1 MVLESPQLTQRY
13 IRSVSKDYST
23 VRRFS
28 STPVDVIN
36 SSPFSHKPS
45 IRGVRSRK
53 HARKRSSISSTL
65 TKVLVLN
72 VRDLLRVPDQSD
84 NNDEHQPR
92 SWIETNFQKRECI
105 KFIPCPKDD
114 TKCCCG
120 QARQTHQTIAGI
132 ESGSPGDLWMP
143 TKHTRAQ
150 PTDAY
155 GTIEFQGG
163 AHPTKAQY
171 VRLSFDTRPEL
182 LVQLFTKEWNL
193 ELPKLLITVQGG
205 KANFE
210 LQPKLKKEIR
220 KGLLKAAKTTG
231 AWIFTGGTNTG
242 VTKQV
247 GDALLLEG
255 QQRTGRVVSIGIAP
269 WGIVERNHELLGHN
283 REVPCHSISSPRSKL
298 AVLNNRHAYFLLV
311 DNGTQ
316 AKYGAEL
323 ILRRKLEKFIS
334 NLKLHPFTHSSTPVV
349 CLVIEGGTNTIRAVL
364 EYVTDT
370 PPVPVVVCDGSGR
383 AADLIAFVHKYA
395 SDGDEQPVLE
405 SMRDYLISTIQK
417 TFEVVS
423 DQAEKLYQELLQC
436 TRNKNLITIFRIQEK
451 PEGEAQELDQT
462 ILTAL
467 FKSQHLSPPEQLSL
481 ALTWNRVDI
490 ARSEI
495 FVYGQEWPLGALDEA
510 MMQALEHDRID
521 FVKLL
526 LENGVSMKK
535 FLTIP
540 RLEELYNTKHGPANT
555 LGYILR
561 DVRPHIPKGYV
572 YTLHDIGLV
581 INKLMGGAYRSYY
594 TRRKFRPIY
603 AKVMN
608 SYANAHRK
616 SSTYQRYAGA
626 NSLSLVTGLL
636 PFTSEM
642 ALFEFPF
649 NELLIWAVL
658 TKRQQMALL
667 MWTHGEEALAKSL
680 VACKLYKAMAHEA
693 AEDDLDTEIYEELR
707 SYAKEFE
714 SKGIKLLDFSYRT
727 DGEKAQRL
735 LTCELHS
742 WSNQSCLSLAVA
754 ANHRALLAHPCSQ
767 VILAD
772 LWMGGLRTRKNTN
785 FKVILGLVLPFY
797 IKHLDFKS
805 KEELQQMPQTEEE
818 HLENQNLDNDDSDRS
833 HPDAEALLADT
844 YSLRDTKVHEN
855 GKVSLTDSDPSQFRE
870 FFHTTDYEVKQHQ
883 PLRLKKKVYEFY
895 TAPITKFW
903 ADSMAY
909 MFFLLMFTFT
919 VLVKMEHKPR
929 WQEIYSIA
937 YIATLGFEKIREII
951 SSEPVAITHKFSVWA
966 WNMWNPCDGAAII
979 LFFIG
984 LSLRFRPNTMDIGRV
999 IYCVDSI
1006 YWYLRILNI
1015 LGVNKY
1021 LGPLVTM
1028 MGKMV
1033 KNMIY
1038 FVVLL
1043 AVVLMSF
1050 GVSRQAI
1057 LFPNMEPTWRLIRE
1071 VIAGSIVAPGFL
1083 GALRHNSPSHGSRD
1097 STGGIGGYM
1106 SSHHRGHSTMSHQ
1119 TTSTSS
1125 SAPPQ
1130 HATTSGQILQ
1140 RSELFN
1146 ILSGNMTNNVT
1157 YQPYFMLYGE
1167 VFADDIDPPCGE
1179 NPSQPACVTG
1189 HWVTPITMSMYL
1201 LIANILLINLL
1212 IAVFNNIFNEVNSVS
1227 HQVWMFQRFT
1237 VVMEYQQK
1245 PVLPPPFIA
1254 FCHFY
1259 SLLKYCIRKA
1269 KGLEVQRDNG
1279 LKLFLE
1285 KDDLERLYDFEEEC
1299 VEGFFHEQEIILNQ
1313 STEERVKNT
1322 TERVETMAQKIED
1335 INQKEN
1341 LQTATVQNIEFRLR
1355 KMEESSEQILNHLA
1369 VIHRFM
1375 AMHTMGQDDF
1385 NSSNIN
1391 IPGDFQRIRTI
1402 SVSDNEAAGAG
1413 SGNGGGGGGGFGGG
1427 GGGLGG
1433 LSNSL
1438 QVTNRRRFN
1447 RSLTEVRP
1455 DAYIFDDGTHF
1466 EVVPVPEES
1475 DEIVKSR
1482 EALNEQVVRKISVQ
1496 SESDSD
1502 AYVPLSQRPST
1513 CETIKRTPYV
1523 TVRQDTG
1530 ASTESKDT
1538 LTPLGNDDD
1547 HTLVGENSDETGPD
1561 ITFEAARHRAMRQ
1574 RTVSLCR
1581 RNSETCS
1588 IVGDISRSHISLNQ
1602 LHLTRRQMSLTQSEP
1617 DSDKDAQTGKSV
1629 LHAKPSRNILLKLHS
1644 DYTSIT
1650 DELESVCHMITSPT
1664 VSLPSHKTSL
1674 DRPKT
1679 DMSKAERAAL
1689 LEKQHLKEC
1698 EENDYQMLEGL
1709 FTARASIDDTDDSY
1723 EAGASVDYSHRH
1735 PLRRETAIELSPS
1748 KPPADG
1754 GVIGA
1759 CDSSDTSGPA
1769 AGVFEVKNERPW
1781 QRNASMEQ
1789 QQTYH
1794 SPVVPQR
1801 ATSEFL
1807 NPPYESTGRLFK
1819 KSSESLQKN
1828 SSTDTDYSAHP
1839 YRFIKQSSND
1849 TTTSMTGSYNID
1861 TPSLTAEPSLDAVD
1875 TQSQSQSQTLATT
1888 VLEGG
1893 VSLSGG
1899 SSLSISA
1906 RYQPLRTSSVG
1917 ASDVKRSTDEGSSSL
1932 DFGTTNIMA
1941 QVQPPPRAMQLK
1953 KQFSLDQGKQPP
1965 PIPPTSRLSSTDT
1978 PTSTTELPPSSSS
1991 SASASAKL
1999 QPLSKHTATIAAGAV
2014 LPSSV
2019 PAKLISSLKPPL
2031 TSKLGMNIL
2040 KESSSSTEESKDGD
2054 QTAVASSGTMVT
2066 IPQISTDLVQD
2077 EIAKLSSN
2085 IKSST
2090 ESEKDPPYNETM
2102 C

>member
-1 MVLESPQLTQRY
+1 MLKQKRLAKQKPKAKPIPWGLKK
-13 IRSVSKDYST
+13 ICWGLINIT
-23 VRRFS
+23 VPR
-28 STPVDVIN
+28 
-36 SSPFSHKPS
+36 
-45 IRGVRSRK
+45 
-53 HARKRSSISSTL
+53 
-65 TKVLVLN
+65 
-72 VRDLLRVPDQSD
+72 
-84 NNDEHQPR
+84 HQPR

-105 KFIPCPKDD
+105 KFIPCPRDD

-120 QARQTHQTIAGI
+120 QAQITHQTIPGI
-132 ESGSPGDLWMP
+132 ESGSPGDPWLP
-143 TKHTRAQ
+143 TKHTRPQ

-205 KANFE
+205 KANFD
-210 LQPKLKKEIR
+210 LQAKLKKEIR

-364 EYVTDT
+364 EYVTDS

-383 AADLIAFVHKYA
+383 AADLLAFVHKYA
-395 SDGDEQPVLE
+395 SDGEEQPVLE
-405 SMRDYLISTIQK
+405 SMRDYLIGTIQK
-417 TFEVVS
+417 TFEVGL
-423 DQAEKLYQELLQC
+423 DQSEKLYQELLQC
-436 TRNKNLITIFRIQEK
+436 TRNKNLITVFRIQEK

-495 FVYGQEWPLGALDEA
+495 FVYGQEWPNGALDEA

-561 DVRPHIPKGYV
+561 DVRPHIPKGYI

-608 SYANAHRK
+608 SYANACRK
-616 SSTYQRYAGA
+616 SSTYQYQRYAGA

-680 VACKLYKAMAHEA
+680 VSCKLYKAMAHEA

-714 SKGIKLLDFSYRT
+714 SKGNKLLDFSYRQ
-727 DGEKAQRL
+727 DAEKAQRL

-785 FKVILGLVLPFY
+785 FKVILGLAMPLY
-797 IKHLDFKS
+797 IRQLDFKS

-833 HPDAEALLADT
+833 QPDAESALLKAKRSISLRYRMGAGANNREKALLADT
-844 YSLRDTKVHEN
+844 YSVRDTKVHEN
-855 GKVSLTDSDPSQFRE
+855 GKVNLTAGAEEPPSKVSLTDSDPAQFRE
-870 FFHTTDYEVKQHQ
+870 FFNLSEYNEVKQHQ
-883 PLRLKKKVYEFY
+883 PLRLKKKFYEFY

-903 ADSMAY
+903 ADSIAY
-909 MFFLLMFTFT
+909 MFFLIMFSFT
-919 VLVKMEHKPR
+919 VLVKMEQMPR
-929 WQEIYSIA
+929 WQEWYSIA
-937 YIATLGFEKIREII
+937 YITTLGFEKIREII

-979 LFFIG
+979 LFVIG
-984 LSLRFRPNTMDIGRV
+984 LAFRFRETTMDIGRV

-1057 LFPNMEPTWRLIRE
+1057 LYPNKQPTWSLIKE
-1071 VIAGSIVAPGFL
+1071 VTF
-1083 GALRHNSPSHGSRD
+1083 
-1097 STGGIGGYM
+1097 
-1106 SSHHRGHSTMSHQ
+1106 
-1119 TTSTSS
+1119 
-1125 SAPPQ
+1125 
-1130 HATTSGQILQ
+1130 
-1140 RSELFN
+1140 
-1146 ILSGNMTNNVT
+1146 
-1157 YQPYFMLYGE
+1157 QPYFMLYGE
-1167 VFADDIDPPCGE
+1167 VFAGDIDPPCGE
-1179 NPSQPACVTG
+1179 DPSQPGCVTG

-1254 FCHFY
+1254 LCHFY
-1259 SLLKYCIRKA
+1259 SLLKYCVRKA

-1313 STEERVKNT
+1313 STDERVKNT
-1322 TERVETMAQKIED
+1322 TERVETMSQKIED

-1341 LQTATVQNIEFRLR
+1341 IQTATVQNIEFRLR
-1355 KMEESSEQILNHLA
+1355 KMEESSEQILSHLA

-1375 AMHTMGQDDF
+1375 STHIAGTDDLRG
-1385 NSSNIN
+1385 STIN
-1391 IPGDFQRIRTI
+1391 IPGEMQRMRTI
-1402 SVSDNEAAGAG
+1402 SISDTEAGGGPGGNGAG
-1413 SGNGGGGGGGFGGG
+1413 GAGGGGGGGAILPL
-1427 GGGLGG
+1427 GLGAG
-1433 LSNSL
+1433 LNLNSL
-1438 QVTNRRRFN
+1438 QVTTRRRFN

-1455 DAYIFDDGTHF
+1455 DAYIFDEGTHF
-1466 EVVPVPEES
+1466 EVVPLPEEP
-1475 DEIVKSR
+1475 DEVVKSR
-1482 EALNEQVVRKISVQ
+1482 EALNEQVVRKASMQ
-1496 SESDSD
+1496 SEADSD
-1502 AYVPLSQRPST
+1502 IYLPLSQRPST
-1513 CETIKRTPYV
+1513 CETVKRTPYV

-1538 LTPLGNDDD
+1538 LTPMGNNDDD
-1547 HTLVGENSDETGPD
+1547 QTLVGGDNSDDAAPD
-1561 ITFEAARHRAMRQ
+1561 ISFEAARHRALRQ

-1581 RNSETCS
+1581 RNSETYS
-1588 IVGDISRSHISLNQ
+1588 LTGADINRSHISLNQ
-1602 LHLTRRQMSLTQSEP
+1602 LASLSRRQMSLTQSEP
-1617 DSDKDAQTGKSV
+1617 DSDKDAPAGQGSAHPGKSV

-1644 DYTSIT
+1644 EYTSIT
-1650 DELESVCHMITSPT
+1650 DELESVCHMIASPT
-1664 VSLPSHKTSL
+1664 VSLPSNKASL

-1679 DMSKAERAAL
+1679 EMSRAEAAAL
-1689 LEKQHLKEC
+1689 LEKKHLKEC
-1698 EENDYQMLEGL
+1698 EENDYKILEGL
-1709 FTARASIDDTDDSY
+1709 IESRGSID
-1723 EAGASVDYSHRH
+1723 ASAQGFEIGVSIDYSHRY
-1735 PLRRETAIELSPS
+1735 PLRRETAVELSPS
-1748 KPPADG
+1748 KPSVDG
-1754 GVIGA
+1754 DLMGGGGGGA
-1759 CDSSDTSGPA
+1759 GGGDSSDTSG
-1769 AGVFEVKNERPW
+1769 AGSCGAMVVVSSGFQLKNERPW
-1781 QRNASMEQ
+1781 QRNSSMEQ
-1789 QQTYH
+1789 QAYP
-1794 SPVVPQR
+1794 SPLVPTR
-1801 ATSEFL
+1801 ATSDFL
-1807 NPPYESTGRLFK
+1807 NAPYEGSGRLFK

-1828 SSTDTDYSAHP
+1828 SSTETDYSAHP
-1839 YRFIKQSSND
+1839 YRFIKQSSNE
-1849 TTTSMTGSYNID
+1849 TNTSLTGSYNVD
-1861 TPSLTAEPSLDAVD
+1861 TPSLTAEPSLDAGD
-1875 TQSQSQSQTLATT
+1875 SHSAT
-1888 VLEGG
+1888 GI
-1893 VSLSGG
+1893 
-1899 SSLSISA
+1899 SISVGAVGGAATA
-1906 RYQPLRTSSVG
+1906 RYQPIRTASVG
-1917 ASDVKRSTDEGSSSL
+1917 AADGRRLREESSSSL
-1932 DFGTTNIMA
+1932 DLSASGPVTMQA
-1941 QVQPPPRAMQLK
+1941 APAPPARPMQLK
-1953 KQFSLDQGKQPP
+1953 KQFSVDQAKPSQPTEAVP
-1965 PIPPTSRLSSTDT
+1965 QT
-1978 PTSTTELPPSSSS
+1978 PE
-1991 SASASAKL
+1991 
-1999 QPLSKHTATIAAGAV
+1999 AAGQAGQ
-2014 LPSSV
+2014 
-2019 PAKLISSLKPPL
+2019 AKLISTLKPQPFA
-2031 TSKLGMNIL
+2031 SKLGMNVL
-2040 KESSSSTEESKDGD
+2040 KESSSSTEESGG
-2054 QTAVASSGTMVT
+2054 SSAKSSNPALS
-2066 IPQISTDLVQD
+2066 IPQISTHLVQD

-2090 ESEKDPPYNETM
+2090 ESEKDPPFNETM

>member
-1 MVLESPQLTQRY
+1 MVVVDSPLAPHKYLRR
-13 IRSVSKDYST
+13 ISKDFST
-23 VRRFS
+23 VRRYSNTPGSVSAASAVRVSTSAFIAAEAGAHLPNS
-28 STPVDVIN
+28 THLDTPVAT
-36 SSPFSHKPS
+36 PHG
-45 IRGVRSRK
+45 IRKRRRM
-53 HARKRSSISSTL
+53 RKRSSVSSTL
-65 TKVLVLN
+65 SKVLILN
-72 VRDLLRVPDQSD
+72 VRDLLKAHAASEHSK
-84 NNDEHQPR
+84 EHQPR

-120 QARQTHQTIAGI
+120 QAQVTHQTIQGI
-132 ESGSPGDLWMP
+132 ESGSPGDLWLP
-143 TKHTRAQ
+143 TKHTRPQ

-205 KANFE
+205 KANFD
-210 LQPKLKKEIR
+210 LQAKLKKEIR

-364 EYVTDT
+364 EYVTDS

-383 AADLIAFVHKYA
+383 AADLLAFVHKYA
-395 SDGDEQPVLE
+395 SDGEEQPVLE
-405 SMRDYLISTIQK
+405 SMRDYLIGTIQK
-417 TFEVVS
+417 TFEVGL

-436 TRNKNLITIFRIQEK
+436 TRNKNLITVFRIQEK

-495 FVYGQEWPLGALDEA
+495 FVYGQEWPHGALDEA

-561 DVRPHIPKGYV
+561 DVRPHIPKGYI

-608 SYANAHRK
+608 SYANACRK
-616 SSTYQRYAGA
+616 SSTYQYQRYAGA

-680 VACKLYKAMAHEA
+680 VSCKLYKAMAHEA

-714 SKGIKLLDFSYRT
+714 SKGNKLLDFSYRQ
-727 DGEKAQRL
+727 DAEKAQRL

-785 FKVILGLVLPFY
+785 FKVILGLVMPLY
-797 IKHLDFKS
+797 IRQLDFKS

-833 HPDAEALLADT
+833 QPDAEALLADT
-844 YSLRDTKVHEN
+844 YSVRDTKVHEN
-855 GKVSLTDSDPSQFRE
+855 GKVSLTDSDPAQFRE
-870 FFHTTDYEVKQHQ
+870 FFNLSEYNEIKQHQ
-883 PLRLKKKVYEFY
+883 PLRLKKKFHEFY

-903 ADSMAY
+903 ADSIAY
-909 MFFLLMFTFT
+909 MFFLIMFSFT
-919 VLVKMEHKPR
+919 VLVKMGPEPR
-929 WQEIYSIA
+929 WQEWYSIA
-937 YIATLGFEKIREII
+937 YITTLGFEKVREII

-979 LFFIG
+979 LFLIG
-984 LSLRFRPNTMDIGRV
+984 LAFRFRPNTMDIGRV

-1057 LFPNMEPTWRLIRE
+1057 LYPNSEPTWRLIRE
-1071 VIAGSIVAPGFL
+1071 
-1083 GALRHNSPSHGSRD
+1083 
-1097 STGGIGGYM
+1097 
-1106 SSHHRGHSTMSHQ
+1106 
-1119 TTSTSS
+1119 
-1125 SAPPQ
+1125 
-1130 HATTSGQILQ
+1130 
-1140 RSELFN
+1140 
-1146 ILSGNMTNNVT
+1146 VT

-1179 NPSQPACVTG
+1179 DPRQPACVTG

-1259 SLLKYCIRKA
+1259 SLLKYCVRKA

-1313 STEERVKNT
+1313 STDERVKNT
-1322 TERVETMAQKIED
+1322 TDRVETMSQKIED

-1341 LQTATVQNIEFRLR
+1341 IQTATVQNIEFRLR
-1355 KMEESSEQILNHLA
+1355 KMEESSEQILSHLA

-1375 AMHTMGQDDF
+1375 STHTVGTDDMRG
-1385 NSSNIN
+1385 SAIN
-1391 IPGDFQRIRTI
+1391 IPGEVHRIRTI
-1402 SVSDNEAAGAG
+1402 SITDTDGGGGS
-1413 SGNGGGGGGGFGGG
+1413 SGNGGGGGGGVGGSGAVG
-1427 GGGLGG
+1427 GAAAVPLALGAGLNV
-1433 LSNSL
+1433 NSL

-1455 DAYIFDDGTHF
+1455 DAYILDEGTHF
-1466 EVVPVPEES
+1466 EVVPLPEEP
-1475 DEIVKSR
+1475 DEVVKSR
-1482 EALNEQVVRKISVQ
+1482 EALNEQVVRKASMQ
-1496 SESDSD
+1496 SEADSD
-1502 AYVPLSQRPST
+1502 IYLPLSQRPST
-1513 CETIKRTPYV
+1513 CETVKRTPYV

-1538 LTPLGNDDD
+1538 LTPLGTNDDD
-1547 HTLVGENSDETGPD
+1547 QTLVGGDNSDDAAPD
-1561 ITFEAARHRAMRQ
+1561 INFEAARHRALRQ

-1581 RNSETCS
+1581 RNSETYS
-1588 IVGDISRSHISLNQ
+1588 LAGADINRSHISLNQ
-1602 LHLTRRQMSLTQSEP
+1602 LTMLSRRQMSLTQSEP
-1617 DSDKDAQTGKSV
+1617 DSDKEVPAAGGSAYPGKSV

-1644 DYTSIT
+1644 EYTSIT
-1650 DELESVCHMITSPT
+1650 DELESVCHMIASPT
-1664 VSLPSHKTSL
+1664 VSLQSNKASL

-1679 DMSKAERAAL
+1679 EMSRAEAAAL
-1689 LEKQHLKEC
+1689 QEKKHLKEC
-1698 EENDYQMLEGL
+1698 EENDYRILEGL
-1709 FTARASIDDTDDSY
+1709 FEARGSIDVSA
-1723 EAGASVDYSHRH
+1723 EAFESVISVDYSQRY
-1735 PLRRETAIELSPS
+1735 PLRRETAVELSPS
-1748 KPPADG
+1748 KPSAEIDLMG
-1754 GVIGA
+1754 GGGGGG
-1759 CDSSDTSGPA
+1759 DSSDTSG
-1769 AGVFEVKNERPW
+1769 AGSCSAMGAVASGFQLKDERPW
-1781 QRNASMEQ
+1781 QRNSSMEQ
-1789 QQTYH
+1789 QTYP
-1794 SPVVPQR
+1794 SPLVPTR
-1801 ATSEFL
+1801 ATSDFL
-1807 NPPYESTGRLFK
+1807 NPPFESSGRLFK

-1828 SSTDTDYSAHP
+1828 SSTETDYSAHP
-1839 YRFIKQSSND
+1839 YRFIKQSSNE
-1849 TTTSMTGSYNID
+1849 TNTSLTGSYNVD
-1861 TPSLTAEPSLDAVD
+1861 TPSLTAEPSLDACD
-1875 TQSQSQSQTLATT
+1875 SHSATGISMS
-1888 VLEGG
+1888 VGAAGG
-1893 VSLSGG
+1893 NTA
-1899 SSLSISA
+1899 A
-1906 RYQPLRTSSVG
+1906 RYQSIRTTSIGAADGKQLR
-1917 ASDVKRSTDEGSSSL
+1917 DGSSSSRQSPEL
-1932 DFGTTNIMA
+1932 GA
-1941 QVQPPPRAMQLK
+1941 QGSAPVTMQAPPAVPTRPMLLK
-1953 KQFSLDQGKQPP
+1953 KQFSLDKGKPVQAL
-1965 PIPPTSRLSSTDT
+1965 TAAAEAVAT
-1978 PTSTTELPPSSSS
+1978 PESGLDA
-1991 SASASAKL
+1991 ASAA
-1999 QPLSKHTATIAAGAV
+1999 QAR
-2014 LPSSV
+2014 
-2019 PAKLISSLKPPL
+2019 AKLISTLKPQSH
-2031 TSKLGMNIL
+2031 TSKLGMNVL
-2040 KESSSSTEESKDGD
+2040 KESSSSTEGSRDGEGLS
-2054 QTAVASSGTMVT
+2054 TASSAKNSNPAIS
-2066 IPQISTDLVQD
+2066 IPQISTHLVQD

>member
-1 MVLESPQLTQRY
+1 MYFETNWV
-13 IRSVSKDYST
+13 
-23 VRRFS
+23 F
-28 STPVDVIN
+28 
-36 SSPFSHKPS
+36 
-45 IRGVRSRK
+45 
-53 HARKRSSISSTL
+53 
-65 TKVLVLN
+65 
-72 VRDLLRVPDQSD
+72 
-84 NNDEHQPR
+84 HQPR

-120 QARQTHQTIAGI
+120 QAQITHQTIPGI
-132 ESGSPGDLWMP
+132 ESGSPGDLWLP
-143 TKHTRAQ
+143 TKHTRPQ

-205 KANFE
+205 KANFD
-210 LQPKLKKEIR
+210 LQAKLKKEIR

-311 DNGTQ
+311 DNGTM

-364 EYVTDT
+364 EYVTDS

-383 AADLIAFVHKYA
+383 AADLLAFVHKYA
-395 SDGDEQPVLE
+395 SDGEEQPVLE
-405 SMRDYLISTIQK
+405 SMRDYLIGTIQK
-417 TFEVVS
+417 TFEVGL

-436 TRNKNLITIFRIQEK
+436 TRNKNLITVFRIQEK

-495 FVYGQEWPLGALDEA
+495 FVYGQEWPNGALDEA

-561 DVRPHIPKGYV
+561 DVRPHIPKGYI

-608 SYANAHRK
+608 SYANACRK
-616 SSTYQRYAGA
+616 SSTYQYQRYAGA

-714 SKGIKLLDFSYRT
+714 SKGNKLLDFSYRQ
-727 DGEKAQRL
+727 DAEKAQRL

-785 FKVILGLVLPFY
+785 FKVILGLIMPFY
-797 IKHLDFKS
+797 IRQLDFKS

-833 HPDAEALLADT
+833 QPDAE
-844 YSLRDTKVHEN
+844 
-855 GKVSLTDSDPSQFRE
+855 VSLTDSDPSQFRE
-870 FFHTTDYEVKQHQ
+870 FFPLSEFTNELKQHQ
-883 PLRLKKKVYEFY
+883 PLRLKKKFYEFY

-903 ADSMAY
+903 ADSIAY
-909 MFFLLMFTFT
+909 MFFLIMFSFT
-919 VLVKMEHKPR
+919 VLVKMNPMPR
-929 WQEIYSIA
+929 WQEWYSIA
-937 YIATLGFEKIREII
+937 YITTLGFEKVREIV
-951 SSEPVAITHKFSVWA
+951 SSEPVAITHKFSVWT

-979 LFFIG
+979 LFIIG
-984 LSLRFRPNTMDIGRV
+984 LAFRFRPNTMDIGRV

-1057 LFPNMEPTWRLIRE
+1057 LHPNSDPTWRLIRE
-1071 VIAGSIVAPGFL
+1071 
-1083 GALRHNSPSHGSRD
+1083 
-1097 STGGIGGYM
+1097 
-1106 SSHHRGHSTMSHQ
+1106 
-1119 TTSTSS
+1119 
-1125 SAPPQ
+1125 
-1130 HATTSGQILQ
+1130 
-1140 RSELFN
+1140 
-1146 ILSGNMTNNVT
+1146 VT

-1179 NPSQPACVTG
+1179 NPHQPACVTG

-1259 SLLKYCIRKA
+1259 SLLKYCVRKA

-1313 STEERVKNT
+1313 STDERVKNT
-1322 TERVETMAQKIED
+1322 TERVETMSQKIED

-1341 LQTATVQNIEFRLR
+1341 IQTATVQNIEFRLR
-1355 KMEESSEQILNHLA
+1355 KMEESSEQILSHLG

-1375 AMHTMGQDDF
+1375 STHTAGNEDLRGSVMNLPTEMHRM
-1385 NSSNIN
+1385 
-1391 IPGDFQRIRTI
+1391 RTI
-1402 SVSDNEAAGAG
+1402 SMSDNEAGGAG
-1413 SGNGGGGGGGFGGG
+1413 SSSGGGGGGGAAAVPISAA
-1427 GGGLGG
+1427 G
-1433 LSNSL
+1433 LSAALGLSATLTLNSL
-1438 QVTNRRRFN
+1438 QVNNRRRFN

-1455 DAYIFDDGTHF
+1455 DAYILDEGTHF
-1466 EVVPVPEES
+1466 EVVPLPEEP
-1475 DEIVKSR
+1475 DEAIKSR
-1482 EALNEQVVRKISVQ
+1482 EALNEQVVRKASMV
-1496 SESDSD
+1496 SEPDSD
-1502 AYVPLSQRPST
+1502 LYLPLSQRPST
-1513 CETIKRTPYV
+1513 CETVKRTPYV

-1538 LTPLGNDDD
+1538 LTPMGVNDDD
-1547 HTLVGENSDETGPD
+1547 QTLVGGDNSDDAAPD
-1561 ITFEAARHRAMRQ
+1561 MTFEAARHRALRQ

-1581 RNSETCS
+1581 RNSETYS
-1588 IVGDISRSHISLNQ
+1588 LTGADINRSHISLNQ
-1602 LHLTRRQMSLTQSEP
+1602 LTTLSRRQLSLTHSEP
-1617 DSDKDAQTGKSV
+1617 DSDKDM
-1629 LHAKPSRNILLKLHS
+1629 P
-1644 DYTSIT
+1644 
-1650 DELESVCHMITSPT
+1650 PT
-1664 VSLPSHKTSL
+1664 IAAPVSL

-1679 DMSKAERAAL
+1679 EMSRAEVAAAL
-1689 LEKQHLKEC
+1689 EKKHLKEC
-1698 EENDYQMLEGL
+1698 EENDYRILEGL
-1709 FTARASIDDTDDSY
+1709 FEARGSIDAGVQPY
-1723 EAGASVDYSHRH
+1723 EIGVSVDYSHRY
-1735 PLRRETAIELSPS
+1735 PLRRETAVELSPS
-1748 KPPADG
+1748 KPAIEG
-1754 GVIGA
+1754 GLLGA
-1759 CDSSDTSGPA
+1759 VGGGDSSDTTSSHHAATSG
-1769 AGVFEVKNERPW
+1769 FQLKHERPW
-1781 QRNASMEQ
+1781 QRNSSMEQ
-1789 QQTYH
+1789 QAYQ
-1794 SPVVPQR
+1794 SPLVPTR
-1801 ATSEFL
+1801 ATSDFL
-1807 NPPYESTGRLFK
+1807 NAPYDSSGRLFK

-1839 YRFIKQSSND
+1839 YRFIKQSSNE
-1849 TTTSMTGSYNID
+1849 TNTSLTGSYNVD
-1861 TPSLTAEPSLDAVD
+1861 TPSLTAEPSLDAGD
-1875 TQSQSQSQTLATT
+1875 SQS
-1888 VLEGG
+1888 
-1893 VSLSGG
+1893 VSG
-1899 SSLSISA
+1899 ISMSVAPAVSTA
-1906 RYQPLRTSSVG
+1906 RYQPKRTASVG
-1917 ASDVKRSTDEGSSSL
+1917 AVDGR
-1932 DFGTTNIMA
+1932 
-1941 QVQPPPRAMQLK
+1941 QLK
-1953 KQFSLDQGKQPP
+1953 KQFSLDQSKP
-1965 PIPPTSRLSSTDT
+1965 LSAQ
-1978 PTSTTELPPSSSS
+1978 
-1991 SASASAKL
+1991 ASAEAAVVVEAG
-1999 QPLSKHTATIAAGAV
+1999 QATLPALAG
-2014 LPSSV
+2014 
-2019 PAKLISSLKPPL
+2019 AKLISSLKPPYS
-2031 TSKLGMNIL
+2031 SKLGMNVL
-2040 KESSSSTEESKDGD
+2040 KESSSSTEESRDGE
-2054 QTAVASSGTMVT
+2054 ALSSSPLSSSAKSSNVALS
-2066 IPQISTDLVQD
+2066 IPQISTHLVQD

-2090 ESEKDPPYNETM
+2090 DSEKDPPYNETM